1 MALNASLVWLI
12 LLFLCT
18 CLLKKVHSDSNQ
30 CINMWDAVNFA
41 NTNICPGII
50 IFKNLRRT
58 DSKNKAKND

>member
-18 CLLKKVHSDSNQ
+18 YLLNKVHSDSNQ
-30 CINMWDAVNFA
+30 CVNMWDAVNFA

-50 IFKNLRRT
+50 IIFKNLRTT
-58 DSKNKAKND
+58 DSS